1 MNTKRGFFI
10 VIEGIDQS
18 GKTTIS
24 RELVKKLNEKN
35 KQTVYQRFP
44 DTSTEIG
51 KLIYNYLTTLK
62 DYPQETIHLLYSA
75 NRWELNNYIKETL
88 NKGINIVCDRY
99 MYSGIVYSL
108 STGLSKDWCENPD
121 NGLVK
126 PDIIFYLNVSLYTTK
141 QRRKLMKTDKY
152 ENDEFQERVKKT
164 YEEYKYGKGW
174 VTINGEQDL
183 DKITELMLSIINSNF
198 K

>member
-174 VTINGEQDL
+174 VTINGEQDV

>member
-1 MNTKRGFFI
+1 MNTKRGLFI

-24 RELVKKLNEKN
+24 TELVKKLNEKN

-51 KLIYNYLTTLK
+51 KLIYNYLTSLK

-174 VTINGEQDL
+174 VTINGEQDV
-183 DKITELMLSIINSNF
+183 DKITELILSIINSNF